1 MTKIKFTKMQGNG
14 NDFIVI
20 DEFECPVPGDKK
32 AAFAKKACHRRFGV
46 GADGVLFLAKPMHT
60 SLHMRIFNEDG
71 SEAEMCGNGIRCF
84 VKYAVDHGHMKPGKD
99 KVETKAGI
107 LEVEARVEEDKTLV
121 KVSMG
126 KPLFDPKKIPAAG
139 LNNFINKPVHGYE
152 VTAVNTGVPHAVI
165 FVDDVKAVDLMKV
178 APAIR
183 FDTHT
188 FPKGINVN
196 FVQREGQ
203 NLRVRTY
210 ERGVEGETLSCGT
223 GSVASAAVAR
233 YLGYTRDQTTVTTA
247 GGQLNISFVSD
258 IAYMEGP
265 AETVY
270 EGEIDVDFSAL

>member
-1 MTKIKFTKMQGNG
+1 MTEIKFTKMQGNG
-14 NDFIVI
+14 NDFIVV
-20 DEFECPVPGDKK
+20 DEFECPVPEDRK
-32 AAFAKKACHRRFGV
+32 AAFAKKTCHRRFGV

-107 LEVEARVEEDKTLV
+107 LEVEARVEEGKTLV

-165 FVDDVKAVDLMKV
+165 FVDDVKAVDLMKD

-183 FDTHT
+183 FDLKT
-188 FPKGINVN
+188 FPKGTNVN

-203 NLRVRTY
+203 HLRVRTY

-258 IAYMEGP
+258 VAYMEGP